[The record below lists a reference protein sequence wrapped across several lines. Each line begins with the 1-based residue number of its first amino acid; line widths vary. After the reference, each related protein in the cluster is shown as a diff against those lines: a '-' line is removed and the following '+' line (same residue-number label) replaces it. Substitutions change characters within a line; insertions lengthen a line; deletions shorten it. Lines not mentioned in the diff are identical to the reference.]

1 MSAAGEAPTL
11 SVVIPL
17 LNEEEVLEQTYSV
30 LTRHLEGLAESYEIV
45 FVDDGSTDRSRAILA
60 AKAMSDPRVRV
71 VALSRNFGHEMATT
85 AGLHHARGKAVV
97 IMDADLQDPPE
108 VIAEFLSKWR
118 EGYQVVYGVR
128 RERKGETLMKKA
140 TSFLFYRLMGRI
152 ADIKIPK
159 DTGDF
164 RLIDR
169 RVLEVY
175 GKLEEDPRFFRGLIS
190 WCGFKQTG
198 VPFVRNERV
207 AGRTKYRYG
216 RLVKLAFDTI
226 TAFSTLPAL
235 CITLTAGGLA
245 AASFG
250 IGLLVVLLA
259 IVGAISVPAWG
270 WVALAFLALWNIQ
283 FLSLAV
289 LGEYV
294 VRTHRHTQRR
304 PLYVLDTVIE
314 GQSATPRAVPAV
326 TDRHAER
333 VPVPVAASIPYAP
346 AAS

>member
-1 MSAAGEAPTL
+1 
-11 SVVIPL
+11 
-17 LNEEEVLEQTYSV
+17 
-30 LTRHLEGLAESYEIV
+30 
-45 FVDDGSTDRSRAILA
+45 
-60 AKAMSDPRVRV
+60 
-71 VALSRNFGHEMATT
+71 
-85 AGLHHARGKAVV
+85 
-97 IMDADLQDPPE
+97 
-108 VIAEFLSKWR
+108 
-118 EGYQVVYGVR
+118 
-128 RERKGETLMKKA
+128 
-140 TSFLFYRLMGRI
+140 SFLFYRLMGRI

-198 VPFVRNERV
+198 VPFVRRERV

-216 RLVKLAFDTI
+216 RLVKLAFATI

-250 IGLLVVLLA
+250 VAALVVLLA
-259 IVGAISVPAWG
+259 VTGLVSVPAWG
-270 WVALAFLALWNIQ
+270 WVALAFLGLWNIQ

-294 VRTHRHTQRR
+294 
-304 PLYVLDTVIE
+304 
-314 GQSATPRAVPAV
+314 
-326 TDRHAER
+326 
-333 VPVPVAASIPYAP
+333 
-346 AAS
+346 